1 MKINEVIE
9 SREHIKTYWA
19 LKSVNIDYYKL
30 QYNKLTNA
38 YIATKHLLLRSDL
51 LSLYSYLDELLRNAE
66 WQNLED
72 DIDFDFD
79 SVYDELLDIQ
89 DEIKEFL
96 TNTK

>member
-19 LKSVNIDYYKL
+19 LKSVNID
-30 QYNKLTNA
+30 
-38 YIATKHLLLRSDL
+38 
-51 LSLYSYLDELLRNAE
+51 
-66 WQNLED
+66 
-72 DIDFDFD
+72 FD

>member
-19 LKSVNIDYYKL
+19 LKSVNINYYKH
-30 QYNKLTNA
+30 QFEKLTNA

>member
-9 SREHIKTYWA
+9 SREHIELYWA
-19 LKSVNIDYYKL
+19 LKSVNINYYKH
-30 QYNKLTNA
+30 QFEKLKNA

-72 DIDFDFD
+72 DIDFD